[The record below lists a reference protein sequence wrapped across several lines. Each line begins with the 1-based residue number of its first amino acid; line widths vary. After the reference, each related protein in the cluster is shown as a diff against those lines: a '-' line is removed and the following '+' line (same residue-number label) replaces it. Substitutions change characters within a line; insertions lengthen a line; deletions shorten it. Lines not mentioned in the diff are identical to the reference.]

1 MPGPAAV
8 SKTYDVL
15 IVGFGPA
22 GGVAAC
28 LLGAYGIST
37 LIIDKADWFYDKPRA
52 VSLDHEIAR
61 VLQNIGIGEALK
73 AHVEPFTASEYF
85 GVDGQLIKR
94 LDMLPPPFPMGWTPS
109 MVFMQPALEELLRRR
124 AGELASVDIRLGVE
138 MVGVEQDSDLVTA
151 RVRGRDGAVFTV
163 QSRYLMGCDGAS
175 STVRLLTGIPL
186 ADLGF
191 DQPWLV
197 VDVLANERGLARLPT
212 VSAQY
217 CEPGRPTTYI
227 VCTGNHRRWELML
240 SPSEDPRKMESP
252 EEVWR
257 LLRRWIDPT
266 DAELWRSASYRFH
279 ALVAAEWRRGR
290 IFVAGDAAHQ
300 QPPFLGQGMCQRA
313 RDVANLAW
321 KLARVLQGKS
331 HSALLDTYGVER
343 GGHVRQL
350 HAVIKGIGSIVAE
363 RDESAARIRDA
374 KLLAEAG
381 GMVRSVPRQ
390 QLQPSLTAGCLAA
403 RSHAARGSLFPQPRI
418 STSSGPSLLDDVAG
432 TGLRLVLDEQ
442 FPPLTSMQIQTLAL
456 SEARVIRLTDAS
468 CALDDHTES
477 YSELDGVAREWFKA
491 NGCGAAIVRPDHYI
505 FGAASDLPALTE
517 TLEQL
522 ASALH
527 MPSTRGAN

>member
-1 MPGPAAV
+1 VPASAAV

-22 GGVAAC
+22 GAVAAC

-37 LIIDKADWFYDKPRA
+37 LIVDKAVGIYDKPRA

-61 VLQNIGIGEALK
+61 IFQNIGIGEALK

-109 MVFMQPALEELLRRR
+109 MVFMQPALEELLRKR
-124 AGELASVDIRLGVE
+124 AGELGSVDIRLGVD
-138 MVGVEQDSDLVTA
+138 MVGLEQDSDIVTA
-151 RVRGRDGAVFTV
+151 HMRGPDGVLFTV
-163 QSRYLMGCDGAS
+163 RSKYLIGCDGAS

-186 ADLGF
+186 DDLGF

-197 VDVLANERGLARLPT
+197 VDVLANERGLAKLPT

-217 CEPGRPTTYI
+217 CEPARPTTYI

-240 SPSEDPRKMESP
+240 LPSEDPRRMESS

-257 LLRRWIDPT
+257 LLRRWIDPA

-279 ALVAAEWRRGR
+279 ALVAADWRLGR
-290 IFVAGDAAHQ
+290 IFLAGDAAHQ
-300 QPPFLGQGMCQRA
+300 QPPFLGQGMCQGV
-313 RDVANLAW
+313 RDVTNLAW
-321 KLARVLQGKS
+321 KLARVVQGNS
-331 HSALLDTYGVER
+331 DGALLDTYGIER

-363 RDESAARIRDA
+363 RNESAARIRDA
-374 KLLAEAG
+374 RLLAEAG
-381 GMVRSVPRQ
+381 GVVRSVPRQ
-390 QLQPSLTAGCLAA
+390 QLQPSLTVGCLAS
-403 RSHAARGSLFPQPRI
+403 RSHGVRGTLFPQPRI
-418 STSSGPSLLDDVAG
+418 STNFGPRLLDEVVG
-432 TGLRLVLDEQ
+432 TGLRLVLDRQ
-442 FPPLTSMQIQTLAL
+442 FPPVTADQIRQLARL
-456 SEARVIRLTDAS
+456 DARAIRLTDAPRP
-468 CALDDHTES
+468 LGDHAES
-477 YSELDGVAREWFKA
+477 YSEFDGVARKWFKA
-491 NGCGAAIVRPDHYI
+491 NGCGAAVVRPDHYI
-505 FGAASDLPALTE
+505 FGAASDIPALTE

-522 ASALH
+522 ASALLR
-527 MPSTRGAN
+527 PF